1 MGDAAA
7 TPEHFDVLIVGAGM
21 SGINAAYNLT
31 SQRPGTSFVVLE
43 GKSGFGGTW
52 RGHRY
57 PGVRADTNFILTP
70 SALSPGGGP
79 LTRGATRS

>member
-7 TPEHFDVLIVGAGM
+7 TPEHFDVLIVGASM

-31 SQRPGTSFVVLE
+31 SQRPDSFVVLE

-57 PGVRADTNFILTP
+57 PACARTRTFILTP
-70 SALSPGGGP
+70 SALSPGAGP
-79 LTRGATRS
+79 LTRGATG